1 MTVCF
6 QHPKQVARLNRLC
19 MAPLTV
25 DADADAARGA
35 TARPLPAVVASL
47 LRPGAYPHAVER
59 VELLETHIS
68 WVFLTGSYAYKLKKP
83 VDFGFLDF
91 STPERRELFCHEEL
105 RLNRRL
111 SGDLY
116 CDVVPLH
123 GPPHRASFCGDGP
136 VIDHAVRMRQFPQT
150 ALLPAV
156 LQRGELSDGLIE
168 RLADDLARF
177 QAQAAVAPISGPHGS
192 AEVVREPVL
201 ANFAALEASPLLRD
215 QAGSPGR
222 LQRLRHWAELEWQR
236 LRPRFGERLAAG
248 RVRECHGDLHL
259 GNLVLQEGRIVPFD
273 CLEFS
278 DTLRWIDVISE
289 MAFLVMDLQEH
300 GQGRLGQRLLN
311 RWLEQSGDWDGLDL
325 WRWYGCYRAL
335 VRAKVAALGGDAALH
350 AYLQLAER
358 LIDPPRPLLA
368 ITTGVSGLGKS
379 RHALAIAERLGWIR
393 LRSDVVRKR
402 LFGLWGI
409 PPLPVCSGDPY
420 RAEVS
425 EELFA
430 HRLPALAVQLIGAG
444 FPVVVDA
451 TFLRRLARRRMA
463 ELAVQL
469 GVPFLILQ
477 PSASPAEARERI
489 RRRLRH
495 GRDPSDATE
504 AVLERQLAM
513 AEPLDAAEQACCLVI
528 EPDADPDQLA
538 ARIQAWCSAHGVPAT
553 GFPQP

>member
-1 MTVCF
+1 MVHT
-6 QHPKQVARLNRLC
+6 P
-19 MAPLTV
+19 T
-25 DADADAARGA
+25 
-35 TARPLPAVVASL
+35 VVASL
-47 LRPGAYPHAVER
+47 LRPEAYPHPVER

-68 WVFLTGSYAYKLKKP
+68 WVFLTGSYVYKLKKP

-123 GPPHRASFCGDGP
+123 GPPERAAFHGDGP
-136 VIDHAVRMRQFPQT
+136 VIDHAVRMRQFPQS
-150 ALLPAV
+150 ALLAEV
-156 LQRGELSDGLIE
+156 LARGELAEGLMD
-168 RLADDLARF
+168 RFADDLARF
-177 QAQAAVAPISGPHGS
+177 QAAAAVAPARGPHGS
-192 AEVVREPVL
+192 AEAVREPVV
-201 ANFAALEASPLLRD
+201 ANFAALEASPLLA
-215 QAGSPGR
+215 QQPGSVGR
-222 LQRLRHWAELEWQR
+222 LQRLRHWAEAEWER
-236 LRPRFGERLAAG
+236 LRPRFAERLAAG

-259 GNLVLQEGRIVPFD
+259 GNLLLQEGRIVPFD

-311 RWLEQSGDWDGLDL
+311 RWLEQSGDWAGLDL
-325 WRWYGCYRAL
+325 WHWYACYRAL
-335 VRAKVAALGGDAALH
+335 VRAKVAALRGDPALH
-350 AYLQLAER
+350 AYLELAER
-358 LIDPPRPLLA
+358 LITPPPLLLA

-409 PPLPVCSGDPY
+409 PPVAEWRGDPY
-420 RAEVS
+420 RIEVS

-430 HRLPALAVQLIGAG
+430 RRLPALAQQLIAAG

-451 TFLRRLARRRMA
+451 TFLRRLDRQRMA
-463 ELAVQL
+463 QLADCL
-469 GVPFLILQ
+469 GVPFLILE
-477 PSASPAEARERI
+477 PRASVAEARERI

-504 AVLERQLAM
+504 AVLEQQLAM
-513 AEPLDAAEQACCLVI
+513 AEPLDAAEQAGCIAI
-528 EPDADPDQLA
+528 EPDADADQLA
-538 ARIQAWCSAHGVPAT
+538 RRVQAWCSTNCV
-553 GFPQP
+553 

>member
-1 MTVCF
+1 MPGT
-6 QHPKQVARLNRLC
+6 
-19 MAPLTV
+19 
-25 DADADAARGA
+25 
-35 TARPLPAVVASL
+35 TAWVASL
-47 LRPGAYPHAVER
+47 LRPEAYPHPVQR

-68 WVFLTGSYAYKLKKP
+68 WVFLTGPYAYKLKKP

-91 STPERRELFCHEEL
+91 STPQRRELFCHEEL

-123 GPPHRASFCGDGP
+123 GPPEHASFCGEGP
-136 VIDHAVRMRQFPQT
+136 VIDHAVRMRQFPQA

-156 LQRGELSDGLIE
+156 LQRGELADGLID
-168 RLADDLARF
+168 RFADDLASF
-177 QAQAAVAPISGPHGS
+177 QAEAAVAPVSGPHGS
-192 AEVVREPVL
+192 AEAVREPVL
-201 ANFAALEASPLLRD
+201 ANLAALEASPLLRT
-215 QAGSPGR
+215 QPGMPGR
-222 LQRLRHWAELEWQR
+222 LQRLRQWADAEWARLE
-236 LRPRFGERLAAG
+236 PRFAERLATG

-259 GNLVLQEGRIVPFD
+259 GNLLLQEGRIVAFD

-289 MAFLVMDLQEH
+289 MAFLVMDLHEH
-300 GQGRLGQRLLN
+300 GQARLGQRLLN
-311 RWLEQSGDWDGLDL
+311 RWLEQTGDWDGLDL
-325 WRWYGCYRAL
+325 WRWYACYRAL
-335 VRAKVAALGGDAALH
+335 VRAKVAALRGDAGLH
-350 AYLQLAER
+350 AYLELAER
-358 LIDPPRPLLA
+358 LITPPPLVLA

-379 RHALAIAERLGWIR
+379 RHSLAIAERLGWIR

-409 PPLPVCSGDPY
+409 PPVPERSGDPY
-420 RAEVS
+420 RSEVS

-430 HRLPALAVQLIGAG
+430 RRLPALAERLIGAG

-451 TFLRRLARRRMA
+451 TYLRRCDRRRMA
-463 ELAVQL
+463 ELAQRL

-477 PSASPAEARERI
+477 PSASEAEARERI

-504 AVLERQLAM
+504 AVLDQQLAM
-513 AEPLDAAEQACCLVI
+513 AEPLDASEAACCLSI
-528 EPDADPDQLA
+528 EPDVDPDALA
-538 ARIQAWCSAHGVPAT
+538 ARVQAWCSTRCG
-553 GFPQP
+553 

>member
-1 MTVCF
+1 MPGT
-6 QHPKQVARLNRLC
+6 
-19 MAPLTV
+19 
-25 DADADAARGA
+25 
-35 TARPLPAVVASL
+35 TAWVASL
-47 LRPGAYPHAVER
+47 LRPEAYPHPVQR

-91 STPERRELFCHEEL
+91 STPQRRELFCHEEL
-105 RLNRRL
+105 RLNQRL

-123 GPPHRASFCGDGP
+123 GPPEHASFCGKGP
-136 VIDHAVRMRQFPQT
+136 VIDHAVRMRQFPQA

-156 LQRGELSDGLIE
+156 LQRGELADGLID
-168 RLADDLARF
+168 RFADDLARF
-177 QAQAAVAPISGPHGS
+177 QAEAAVAPVSGPHGS
-192 AEVVREPVL
+192 AEAVREPVL
-201 ANFAALEASPLLRD
+201 ANIAALEASPLLFT
-215 QAGSPGR
+215 QPGTPER
-222 LQRLRHWAELEWQR
+222 LQRLRQWADAEWAR
-236 LRPRFGERLAAG
+236 LVPRFAERLAAG

-259 GNLVLQEGRIVPFD
+259 GNLLVQEGRIVPFD

-311 RWLEQSGDWDGLDL
+311 RWLEQTGDWEGLHL
-325 WRWYGCYRAL
+325 WRWYACYRAL
-335 VRAKVAALGGDAALH
+335 VRAKVEALRGDAALH
-350 AYLQLAER
+350 AYLELAER
-358 LIDPPRPLLA
+358 LITPPPLLLA

-379 RHALAIAERLGWIR
+379 RHSLAIAERLGWIR

-402 LFGLWGI
+402 MFGLWGI
-409 PPLPVCSGDPY
+409 PLVPERSGDPY
-420 RAEVS
+420 RSEVS

-430 HRLPALAVQLIGAG
+430 RRLPALAEQLLGAG

-451 TFLRRLARRRMA
+451 TYLRRFDRRSMA
-463 ELAVQL
+463 ELAERL

-477 PSASPAEARERI
+477 PSASEAEARERI
-489 RRRLRH
+489 RRRLHH

-504 AVLERQLAM
+504 AVLEQQLAM
-513 AEPLDAAEQACCLVI
+513 AEPLDAAEAACCLSI
-528 EPDADPDQLA
+528 EPDADPDALA
-538 ARIQAWCSAHGVPAT
+538 ARVEAWCSRRCG
-553 GFPQP
+553 

>member
-1 MTVCF
+1 MPGT
-6 QHPKQVARLNRLC
+6 
-19 MAPLTV
+19 
-25 DADADAARGA
+25 
-35 TARPLPAVVASL
+35 TALVASL
-47 LRPGAYPHAVER
+47 LRPEAYPHPVKR

-68 WVFLTGSYAYKLKKP
+68 WVFLTGPFAYKLKKP

-91 STPERRELFCHEEL
+91 STPQRRELFCREEL

-123 GPPHRASFCGDGP
+123 GPPKHASFCGDGP
-136 VIDHAVRMRQFPQT
+136 VIDHAVRMRQFPQS

-156 LQRGELSDGLIE
+156 LQRGELADGLID
-168 RLADDLARF
+168 RFADDLARF
-177 QAQAAVAPISGPHGS
+177 QAEAAVAPVSGPHGS
-192 AEVVREPVL
+192 AEAVREPVL
-201 ANFAALEASPLLRD
+201 ANMATLEASALLLT
-215 QAGSPGR
+215 QPGTPER
-222 LQRLRHWAELEWQR
+222 LQRLRQWAGAEWAR
-236 LRPRFGERLAAG
+236 LKPRFAERLATG

-259 GNLVLQEGRIVPFD
+259 GNLFLQEGRIVPFD

-311 RWLEQSGDWDGLDL
+311 RWLEQTGDWQGLDL
-325 WRWYGCYRAL
+325 WRWYACYRAL
-335 VRAKVAALGGDAALH
+335 VRAKVAALRGDAGVH
-350 AYLQLAER
+350 AYLELAER
-358 LIDPPRPLLA
+358 LITPPPLLLA

-379 RHALAIAERLGWIR
+379 RHSLAIAERLGWIR

-409 PPLPVCSGDPY
+409 PLVPERSGDPY
-420 RAEVS
+420 RSEVS

-430 HRLPALAVQLIGAG
+430 RRLPALTEQLIGAG

-451 TFLRRLARRRMA
+451 TYLRRFDRRRMA
-463 ELAVQL
+463 ELAERL

-477 PSASPAEARERI
+477 PSASEAEARERI
-489 RRRLRH
+489 RRRQRH

-504 AVLERQLAM
+504 AVLEQQLAM
-513 AEPLDAAEQACCLVI
+513 AEPLDASEAACSLSI
-528 EPDADPDQLA
+528 EPNADPDALA
-538 ARIQAWCSAHGVPAT
+538 ARVQAWCSTRCG
-553 GFPQP
+553 

>member
-1 MTVCF
+1 
-6 QHPKQVARLNRLC
+6 
-19 MAPLTV
+19 MAVP
-25 DADADAARGA
+25 
-35 TARPLPAVVASL
+35 VASL
-47 LRPGAYPHAVER
+47 LRPGAYPHPVER
-59 VELLETHIS
+59 VELIETHIS
-68 WVFLTGSYAYKLKKP
+68 WVFLTGPYAYKLKKP

-105 RLNRRL
+105 RLNRRF

-123 GPPHRASFCGDGP
+123 GPPQRASFWGDGP
-136 VIDHAVRMRQFPQT
+136 VIDHAVRMRQFPQS

-177 QAQAAVAPISGPHGS
+177 QAAAAVAPARGSHGS
-192 AEVVREPVL
+192 AEAVLEPAL
-201 ANFAALEASPLLRD
+201 ANLAALELSPLL
-215 QAGSPGR
+215 QHPGTPER
-222 LQRLRHWAELEWQR
+222 LQRLRRWTETEWQR
-236 LRPRFGERLAAG
+236 LRRRFGERLAAG

-259 GNLVLQEGRIVPFD
+259 GNLVLHGGRIVPFD

-325 WRWYGCYRAL
+325 WRWYVCYRAL
-335 VRAKVAALGGDAALH
+335 VRAKVAALRDDSVVH
-350 AYLQLAER
+350 AYIGLAER
-358 LIDPPRPLLA
+358 LIAPPSPLLA

-409 PPLPVCSGDPY
+409 PQVAECSGDPY
-420 RAEVS
+420 RSEVS

-430 HRLPALAVQLIGAG
+430 RRLPALAEQLIGAG

-451 TFLRRLARRRMA
+451 TFLRRSDRQRMA
-463 ELAVQL
+463 ALAAGL

-477 PSASPAEARERI
+477 PSASDAEARERI

-495 GRDPSDATE
+495 GRDPSDATA
-504 AVLERQLAM
+504 AVLEQQLAR
-513 AEPLDAAEQACCLVI
+513 AEPLDATEAACCLVI
-528 EPDADPDQLA
+528 EPDADPDALA
-538 ARIQAWCSAHGVPAT
+538 ARVQAWCSTTWV
-553 GFPQP
+553 